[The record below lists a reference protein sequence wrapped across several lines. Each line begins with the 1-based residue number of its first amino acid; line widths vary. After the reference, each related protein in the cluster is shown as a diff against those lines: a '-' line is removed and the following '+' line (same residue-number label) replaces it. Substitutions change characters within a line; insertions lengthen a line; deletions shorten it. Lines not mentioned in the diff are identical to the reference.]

1 MEDWLTTQQAAE
13 LSGYHPDHLRR
24 LIRAGEIR
32 GRKWGQAWQV
42 SRESLLVY
50 LDAAAK
56 AGDKRWGSKSGSSRQ
71 SD

>member
-1 MEDWLTTQQAAE
+1 MEDWITTQDAAE

-32 GRKWGQAWQV
+32 GRKWGSAWQV

-50 LDAAAK
+50 MDAAAK
-56 AGDKRWGSKSGSSRQ
+56 AGDKRWGAKGNR
-71 SD
+71 